1 MNEANVIAREYNFD
15 GLVGASHH
23 YGGLAHG
30 NLAAQA
36 HSGQVA
42 DPRAAALQGLAKM
55 RRVLQSGCAQGWLP
69 PPLRP
74 DWEFLSAIGFEG
86 AVGDVLGSA
95 LKTAPD
101 MLQAAWSAASMWTAN
116 AATVTPSTDS
126 RDGQLHL
133 SVANL
138 SSQLHRSLEA
148 AHTHHHLR
156 GVFRADGIC
165 VHAPLPAVPGMS
177 DEGAANHT
185 RLCASHADPGVHI
198 FVYGRDGERFR
209 ARQSLRASQA
219 IARRHQL
226 APEQCIFVEQS
237 RAAID
242 AGVFHNDV
250 ISVGHR
256 HLLLSHED
264 AFETPVQLQEQV
276 DAAVARL
283 SRPFAW
289 ASLVASRKDFA
300 LADAVKTYV
309 FNSQLLDDADGGIWL
324 LGPDTINDSPG
335 VVRWLNRLVDEGHLT
350 RWETMDLTQSMQNGG
365 GPACLRLRV
374 AMSED
379 EARAVRP
386 EFLCD
391 EERISKLE
399 GWVKRHYRDRLR
411 PADLADPQLASEIQ
425 RAHEELAALVG
436 WPGLLR

>member
-1 MNEANVIAREYNFD
+1 MIAREYNFD

-36 HSGQVA
+36 HSGQTA

-55 RRVLQSGCAQGWLP
+55 RRVMQSGCAQGWLP

-74 DWEFLSAIGFEG
+74 DWNFLASIGFEG
-86 AVGDVLGSA
+86 DASGVLDNA
-95 LKTAPD
+95 LRAAPD

-116 AATVTPSTDS
+116 AATVAPSVDTE
-126 RDGQLHL
+126 DGKLHL

-138 SSQLHRSLEA
+138 SSQLHRALEGVS
-148 AHTHHHLR
+148 THHHLR
-156 GVFRADGIC
+156 GIFHGAGMA
-165 VHAPLPAVPGMS
+165 VHAPLPAVPGMG

-185 RLCASHADPGVHI
+185 RLCASHAEPGVHL
-198 FVYGRDGERFR
+198 FVYGRDGQRFR
-209 ARQSLRASQA
+209 ARQSLRASEA
-219 IARRHQL
+219 IARRHRL
-226 APEQCIFVEQS
+226 APERCVFIEQS

-264 AFETPVQLQEQV
+264 AFESPTQVCEQV
-276 DAAVARL
+276 DAAIANL
-283 SRPFAW
+283 PQAFPW
-289 ASLVASRKDFA
+289 ALLVASRADFGIE
-300 LADAVKTYV
+300 DAVRSYV
-309 FNSQLLDDADGGIWL
+309 FNSQLLDDSDGGIWL
-324 LGPDTINDSPG
+324 LGPDAIHASPG
-335 VVRWLNRLVDEGHLT
+335 VVRWLDRLVDEGHLS

-374 AMSED
+374 VMAEE
-379 EARAVRP
+379 EARSIRQQ
-386 EFLCD
+386 FLCD
-391 EERISKLE
+391 EALISKLE
-399 GWVKRHYRDRLR
+399 LWVGRHYRDRLH
-411 PADLADPQLASEIQ
+411 PQDLADPQLATEIQ

-436 WPGLLR
+436 WPGLLP